1 MAFQL
6 KDIAGRDIV
15 KEAGFDRLP
24 KQIIDKTVIDLLS
37 LKGRKA
43 VVTGAG
49 ATGLGRAS
57 AHRLAGLGAEVAL
70 VDLDGPGAQRNA
82 EAVVKK
88 WGTKAYGVQGDA
100 SNWDDVRRFLRECH
114 DKLGGIDVLVNNVGG
129 SGGPRRFVEQKREQ
143 IDATIARTLLSTV
156 YACHAILDYMV
167 PKRSGRIINI
177 SSGAAD
183 MASPLVSVYAA
194 CKAGVSNLT
203 KTLSAELADY
213 GIQVMG
219 VAPGYMVNEAI
230 MNRLNNPTED
240 NIGQFEITLG
250 VAQKSHLRRASLP
263 EEVANVVAF
272 LASDAASY
280 IAGTTISVVGTC

>member
-1 MAFQL
+1 M
-6 KDIAGRDIV
+6 
-15 KEAGFDRLP
+15 
-24 KQIIDKTVIDLLS
+24 
-37 LKGRKA
+37 
-43 VVTGAG
+43 
-49 ATGLGRAS
+49 
-57 AHRLAGLGAEVAL
+57 
-70 VDLDGPGAQRNA
+70 DLDGPGAQRNA
-82 EAVVKK
+82 EAVANK
-88 WGTKAYGVQGDA
+88 WGTKTYAVQGDA

-114 DKLGGIDVLVNNVGG
+114 DKLGGIDILVNNVGG
-129 SGGPRRFVEQKREQ
+129 SGGPRRFLEQKREQ
-143 IDATIARTLLSTV
+143 IDGTIARTLLSTV

-183 MASPLVSVYAA
+183 IASPLVSVYGA

-219 VAPGYMVNEAI
+219 VAPGYMVNDAI
-230 MNRLNNPTED
+230 VDRLRNPTED
-240 NIGQFEITLG
+240 NIGQFEVTTF

-280 IAGTTISVVGTC
+280 IAGTTISVVGMG

>member
-1 MAFQL
+1 MALQL
-6 KDIAGRDIV
+6 KDIAARDIF

-24 KQIIDKTVIDLLS
+24 MDIIDKRVPDLLS

-49 ATGLGRAS
+49 ATGLGQAC
-57 AHRLAGLGAEVAL
+57 AHRLAGCGAKVAL
-70 VDLDGPGAQRNA
+70 VDLDGPGAKRNA
-82 EAVVKK
+82 EAVAKK
-88 WGTKAYGVQGDA
+88 WGTKAYGVQGDC

-114 DKLGGIDVLVNNVGG
+114 DNLGGIDILVNNVGG
-129 SGGPRRFVEQKREQ
+129 SGGPRRFLEQKREQ

-156 YACHAILDYMV
+156 YASHAILDYMI
-167 PKRSGRIINI
+167 PQRSGRIINI

-183 MASPLVSVYAA
+183 GASPLVSVYGA
-194 CKAGVSNLT
+194 CKAGVTNLT
-203 KTLSAELADY
+203 KTLSAELAEY

-219 VAPGYMVNEAI
+219 VAPGFMVNEAI
-230 MNRLNNPTED
+230 VERLRNPTED
-240 NIGQFEITLG
+240 NIGQFEVTTEI
-250 VAQKSHLRRASLP
+250 AHRCHLRRPSLP

-280 IAGTTISVVGTC
+280 IAGTTISVAAMG